1 MARLNKRHWGFVQEI
16 VYGLLGIRYYTY
28 GNGVIYWKNTFKLI
42 NGHIYSKQS
51 FKGTDWLKLPGMVY
65 VDWLQ
70 FVVVRV

>member
-28 GNGVIYWKNTFKLI
+28 GKGVTAWKNTFKLI

-65 VDWLQ
+65 QDFLTLITWRL
-70 FVVVRV
+70 